1 MHSLHSLG
9 QVLQRFYGC
18 AVVFRSRF
26 VVTGD
31 AVQIFAAGLF
41 IITVVINP
49 VGRVHRGR
57 NAVFFSI
64 FPVEVLGRAFNDG
77 CRFFRCVDDLFFNF
91 FVIFFFRLRSLL
103 IFGYAVHGRLIG
115 VFLRLH
121 FGVMSGFGRFGFRLA
136 RHRLLR
142 HFHAFV
148 DLVAVLF
155 LKFRDRAS
163 RIADNRVEF
172 ADLVGDIANSF
183 QVLRTVF
190 HDTHRTGNIGG
201 VKSRQPGFRPRG
213 NKQNGTRAQNARTNA
228 LNIYH
233 TTLRLGLCHFNNSKK
248 KLFYKSIL
256 RFSGKI

>member
-1 MHSLHSLG
+1 
-9 QVLQRFYGC
+9 
-18 AVVFRSRF
+18 
-26 VVTGD
+26 
-31 AVQIFAAGLF
+31 
-41 IITVVINP
+41 
-49 VGRVHRGR
+49 
-57 NAVFFSI
+57 
-64 FPVEVLGRAFNDG
+64 
-77 CRFFRCVDDLFFNF
+77 
-91 FVIFFFRLRSLL
+91 
-103 IFGYAVHGRLIG
+103 
-115 VFLRLH
+115 
-121 FGVMSGFGRFGFRLA
+121 MSGFGRFGFRLA
-136 RHRLLR
+136 RHCLLR

-155 LKFRDRAS
+155 LKFRDRGS

-190 HDTHRTGNIGG
+190 HDTHLTGNIGG
-201 VKSRQPGFRPRG
+201 V
-213 NKQNGTRAQNARTNA
+213 KQNGTRAQNARTNA